1 MKKVLLGGFIFIG
14 GAIMFSIGTLGIAH
28 VEIQAQMMQFP
39 QYLGI
44 LTMIAGF
51 VFGVL
56 GLKNEK

>member
-1 MKKVLLGGFIFIG
+1 MKKVLLGGFVFVG
-14 GAIMFSIGTLGIAH
+14 GAVMFSIGTLGIAH
-28 VEIQAQMMQFP
+28 VEIQAQMMQLP

-44 LTMIAGF
+44 LSMIAGL

>member
-1 MKKVLLGGFIFIG
+1 MKKVLLGGFVFVG
-14 GAIMFSIGTLGIAH
+14 GAVMFSIGTLGIAH
-28 VEIQAQMMQFP
+28 VEIQAQMMQIP

-44 LTMIAGF
+44 LSMIAGL

>member
-1 MKKVLLGGFIFIG
+1 MKKVLLGGFVFVG

-28 VEIQAQMMQFP
+28 VEVQAGMMQLP

-44 LTMIAGF
+44 LAMIAGS

>member
-1 MKKVLLGGFIFIG
+1 MKRVLLGGFVFVG

-28 VEIQAQMMQFP
+28 VEVQAGMMQLP